1 MQKQLQVMGFSVL
14 MLVLSLGI
22 SPVAIA
28 QQEASA
34 ARAALLED
42 LRPVIQEFKRDF
54 KLYHYFWEQN
64 PSAYSSPERR
74 QKMIEGRSQEFYSRF
89 WRDKVDQREL
99 INAGPGLYLAIDPS
113 ASRDFGNQAIVLTAP
128 QGAKYLNVAKP
139 VLLRDQTVN
148 QLIAEGYVTAA
159 QKGIFLTDR
168 GPKGQTFSRDT
179 LKNMIQPGFEKFRSL
194 VHSIFLSESLVAIEY
209 NWDTHL
215 HGFCSNPK
223 TSAFVWVGRLN
234 SKPGPTVKVADSA
247 QKTFISVLEMN
258 KATDLE
264 ASEKEE
270 TLKLRSVL
278 TELRRF
284 AEMVKAKTMTSK
296 EFRTTSSEIILQNYP
311 DSSVVSKLKAQTFSC
326 ER

>member
-1 MQKQLQVMGFSVL
+1 MQKQIQTLGLSVF
-14 MLVLSLGI
+14 MMVLSIGMSSI
-22 SPVAIA
+22 AIA
-28 QQEASA
+28 QESSA
-34 ARAALLED
+34 ARLALLED
-42 LRPVIQEFKRDF
+42 LRPVILEFKRDY
-54 KLYHYFWEQN
+54 KLYHYFWEMS
-64 PSAYSSPERR
+64 PSAYSSPEKR
-74 QKMIEGRSQEFYSRF
+74 QRIVESRTQEFYSRF

-113 ASRDFGNQAIVLTAP
+113 ASRDFGNQAIVITAP

-159 QKGIFLTDR
+159 QKGLFITDR
-168 GPKGQTFSRDT
+168 GPKGLTFSRDT
-179 LKNMIQPGFEKFRSL
+179 LKNMIQPGYEKFRSL

-234 SKPGPTVKVADSA
+234 SKPGPSVKVADIA
-247 QKTFISVLEMN
+247 QKTFISVLELN
-258 KATDLE
+258 KPTQVE
-264 ASEKEE
+264 AAEKEE
-270 TLKLRSVL
+270 ALKLRSVL

-284 AEMVKAKTMTSK
+284 AEMVQAKTMTVK
-296 EFRTTSSEIILQNYP
+296 EFRSTSSQIISQNYP
-311 DSSVVSKLKAQTFSC
+311 DSSVVSKLKSQTFSC
-326 ER
+326 DR